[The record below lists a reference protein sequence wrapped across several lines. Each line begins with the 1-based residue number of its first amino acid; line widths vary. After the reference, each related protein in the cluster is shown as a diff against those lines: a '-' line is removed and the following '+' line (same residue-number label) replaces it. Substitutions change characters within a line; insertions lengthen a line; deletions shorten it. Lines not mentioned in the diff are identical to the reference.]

1 MTAKQALR
9 ERIEQLSEEQAAE
22 WLARMEWEL
31 TEFEELS
38 AEELAD
44 VLASQAEYERGE
56 AVDGKELLRTIRG

>member
-1 MTAKQALR
+1 
-9 ERIEQLSEEQAAE
+9 
-22 WLARMEWEL
+22 MEWES

-56 AVDGKELLRTIRG
+56 VVDGKGLLRELGL

>member
-56 AVDGKELLRTIRG
+56 VVDGKGLLRELGL